1 MVSESK
7 VRVISVLGML
17 FTKADLIVVCDDA
30 FLHSFMHADIYT
42 LLAQRCE
49 NKSQPAALWHTFRRR

>member
-7 VRVISVLGML
+7 VRVISVLG
-17 FTKADLIVVCDDA
+17 IVVCDDA